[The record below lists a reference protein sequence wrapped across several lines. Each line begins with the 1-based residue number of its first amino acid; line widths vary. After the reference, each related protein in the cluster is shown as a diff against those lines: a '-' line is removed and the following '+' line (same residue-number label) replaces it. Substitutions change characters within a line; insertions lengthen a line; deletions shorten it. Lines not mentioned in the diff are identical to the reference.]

1 MEEDRNGDEERLGRE
16 ARRAETV
23 GPIGDPRQKFPV
35 PPIAL
40 RLVLLAL
47 FASGIASI
55 INQVIWQRALKTFL
69 GGSEAISSM
78 VVVFVFMLGLGI
90 GSAIVGRR
98 ARQLAS
104 PLRALGRVE
113 LGLFALN
120 SLIAVLLSLDLAE
133 SIFAAQRV
141 AVAAMVP
148 LRVVYAV
155 GALVLLL
162 PPTVLMGAT
171 LPLAAEACQ
180 RQLGATESRLITVLL
195 ALNTVGAGVGA
206 LGSSFL
212 LLPYFGQRVS
222 LLVAAACNL
231 LAGSI
236 VLVLTLAVRASPAAT
251 VSTSGTTDA
260 GRRRISRDEATGFA
274 LGFLSLG
281 YEMYLLRVVA
291 LAHEPR
297 PYTFAFTLFFFLLFW
312 TFGVWLA
319 GRMRDRSLVVLA
331 LALVLG
337 VVLVA
342 CMPAFYAADRW
353 SIHVELFRGGL
364 VYFLPCVCFGAMYG
378 TLVSRVALEW
388 GRDVGRFYA
397 LNTIGSCL
405 GILFFT
411 LVGYEIQ
418 QDLAAALIALGL
430 VAVLLEF
437 VRSARDRRFAAMSSN
452 ALRGLQVVLGL
463 AGIAIVVYGLASPFS
478 ETWDR
483 RTYWGR
489 DGVIEVRHDGSGWID
504 GLWHSEFSNGA
515 SHVGDLYSWMMVVA
529 AVLAHRDEPMSDAL
543 VVGNGLGLTATTLTK
558 LEGMQVDAYEINRT
572 FAEVLEDCPE
582 ETLYSGTHP
591 RIRIRWQDGRSGLAL
606 DPKPYD
612 LVISAPLH
620 LRAAGSANLLSIE
633 YFELVRSRLKQ
644 DGVLCVYS
652 REDRPEQG
660 ELIRATVRSVFPYVE
675 TFRNGV
681 LTVASQTPIE
691 ISETSIRERMK
702 KGDPLYREMAAYDRA
717 LYRRGNGRLGDW
729 FDAKRLPIHDLRY
742 RVTDDHPLIEY
753 LDVTARLLGESPT
766 RSSTETEVSRA
777 IPAR

>member
-1 MEEDRNGDEERLGRE
+1 MRLH
-16 ARRAETV
+16 
-23 GPIGDPRQKFPV
+23 
-35 PPIAL
+35 
-40 RLVLLAL
+40 LVLLAL
-47 FASGIASI
+47 FVSGIASI
-55 INQVIWQRALKTFL
+55 INQVIWQRALKIFL
-69 GGSEAISSM
+69 GGSETISSM

-98 ARQLAS
+98 ARQLES
-104 PLRALGRVE
+104 PLRAFGRVE
-113 LGLFALN
+113 VGLFAL
-120 SLIAVLLSLDLAE
+120 SGLIALLLSLDLGD
-133 SIFAAQRV
+133 SVFAAQRI
-141 AVAAMVP
+141 AVAAQVP
-148 LRVVYAV
+148 LRLVYAV

-236 VLVLTLAVRASPAAT
+236 VLALTLRLRASPAAT
-251 VSTSGTTDA
+251 DSTSGTIDA
-260 GRRRISRDEATGFA
+260 GRRRISTDEGAGFV

-281 YEMYLLRVVA
+281 YEMYLLRVVS

-297 PYTFAFTLFFFLLFW
+297 PYTFAFTLLFFLLFW
-312 TFGVWLA
+312 TIGVWLA
-319 GRMRDRSLVVLA
+319 GRMRDHSLVVLA
-331 LALVLG
+331 VGAG
-337 VVLVA
+337 LVA
-342 CMPAFYAADRW
+342 CMPAVYIADRS

-378 TLVSRVALEW
+378 TLVSRVATEW

-418 QDLAAALIALGL
+418 QELVAALIALGL
-430 VAVLLEF
+430 VAVLLGLL
-437 VRSARDRRFAAMSSN
+437 RSDRDRRFAAGSPN
-452 ALRGLQVVLGL
+452 VLRGLQAVLGL
-463 AGIAIVVYGLASPFS
+463 AGIAIVVFGLASPFS
-478 ETWDR
+478 ETRDR

-489 DGVIEVRHDGSGWID
+489 DGVIEVNRDGSVWID
-504 GLWHSEFSNGA
+504 GLWHSEFSDGA
-515 SHVGDLYSWMMVVA
+515 NHVGDIYNWMMVVA

-558 LEGMQVDAYEINRT
+558 LDGMQVDAYEINRT
-572 FAEVLEDCPE
+572 FAQVLADFPE
-582 ETLYSGTHP
+582 ATLYSGTHP

-633 YFELVRSRLKQ
+633 YFELVRSRLKPG
-644 DGVLCVYS
+644 GVLCVYS
-652 REDRPEQG
+652 REGRPEQG
-660 ELIRATVRSVFPYVE
+660 ELIRATVRAVFPYVE
-675 TFRNGV
+675 TFHDGV

-691 ISETSIRERMK
+691 ISEASILERMK
-702 KGDPLYREMAAYDRA
+702 KRDPLYQEMAAYDRA
-717 LYRRGNGRLGDW
+717 LHRRGNGRLADR
-729 FDAKRLPIHDLRY
+729 FDAKHPPIRDLSY

-753 LDVTARLLGESPT
+753 RDATVRLLGESPV
-766 RSSTETEVSRA
+766 RSGAEAEVSRT
-777 IPAR
+777 IPAQ

>member
-1 MEEDRNGDEERLGRE
+1 MEEGRNGDEERLGRE
-16 ARRAETV
+16 AIRAETV
-23 GPIGDPRQKFPV
+23 DPIAAPRQKFSV

-47 FASGIASI
+47 FVSGIASI

-69 GGSEAISSM
+69 GGSEALSSM

-120 SLIAVLLSLDLAE
+120 GMIAVLLSLDLAE

-141 AVAAMVP
+141 AVAAQVP

-206 LGSSFL
+206 LWGSFL

-236 VLVLTLAVRASPAAT
+236 VLVLTLGVRASPAAT
-251 VSTSGTTDA
+251 VSTSGTIDA
-260 GRRRISRDEATGFA
+260 GRRRISTDEATGFV

-319 GRMRDRSLVVLA
+319 GRMRDHSRVMLA
-331 LALVLG
+331 LGA
-337 VVLVA
+337 VLVA
-342 CMPAFYAADRW
+342 CMPAVYAADRW
-353 SIHVELFRGGL
+353 SIHVALFRGGL
-364 VYFLPCVCFGAMYG
+364 VYFLPSVCFGAMYG

-405 GILFFT
+405 GVLFFT

-418 QDLAAALIALGL
+418 QDLVAALIALGL

-437 VRSARDRRFAAMSSN
+437 VRSAKDRRFAAMSPN
-452 ALRGLQVVLGL
+452 ALRGLQIVLGL
-463 AGIAIVVYGLASPFS
+463 AGFAIVVYGLASPFS
-478 ETWDR
+478 ETRDR

-489 DGVIEVRHDGSGWID
+489 DGVIEVHRDGKVWID
-504 GLWHSEFSNGA
+504 GLWHSEFSDGA
-515 SHVGDLYSWMMVVA
+515 SHVGNLYNWMMAVA

-543 VVGNGLGLTATTLTK
+543 VVGNGLGLTAMTLTK

-572 FAEVLEDCPE
+572 FAEVLAHFPE
-582 ETLYSGTHP
+582 NTLYSGTHP

-620 LRAAGSANLLSIE
+620 LRVAGSANLLSIE

-675 TFRNGV
+675 TFQNGV

-691 ISETSIRERMK
+691 ISEASIRERMK
-702 KGDPLYREMAAYDRA
+702 KGDPLYQEMAAYDRA
-717 LYRRGNGRLGDW
+717 LQLRGNGRLSDW

-753 LDVTARLLGESPT
+753 LDVTSRLLGESPT
-766 RSSTETEVSRA
+766 RSSTETAVPRA